1 MERTAYLDLLASGL
15 AGIDAWNARFGA
27 FEVDETLQVPGEKIA
42 NVLVELNERLH
53 DNYPFGHPHYAGQML
68 KPAHPI
74 AELAYA
80 IAMQI
85 NPNNHAL
92 DGGPASSRMEKEV
105 VADLARMFGYGET
118 FLGHLTSSGTIANLE
133 ALWIARSLHPGKG
146 IAASD
151 QAHYTHGR
159 MAGVVGMS
167 FRAIATDAHGRM
179 DLNALEDALRTGE
192 IGTVVATAG
201 TTGLGSVDPIHEI
214 IPLARR
220 YGARVHVDAAYGGFF
235 TLVARQ
241 AEPPID
247 PAPFLAIAEADSV
260 VVDPHKH
267 GLQPYGCGSVLFR
280 DPAVGRFYVHNSP
293 YTYFTSND
301 LHLGEISIECSRA
314 GAAAVAT
321 WATFKCFPLEADH
334 GLGPIL
340 AKGRRAALAWA
351 ELLTANERFRLVV
364 EPELDILNFYPL
376 PTGGAVKAS
385 AISALTEQV
394 YQRTMDDPDDPVF
407 LAMFTATR
415 ELLARRDPNIVW
427 DEPAVTVLRSV
438 LMKPEH
444 LAWVPKLHAAVVR
457 QLDAI
462 GIG

>member
-1 MERTAYLDLLASGL
+1 
-15 AGIDAWNARFGA
+15 
-27 FEVDETLQVPGEKIA
+27 
-42 NVLVELNERLH
+42 
-53 DNYPFGHPHYAGQML
+53 ML

-92 DGGPASSRMEKEV
+92 DGGPASSQMEKEV

-220 YGARVHVDAAYGGFF
+220 
-235 TLVARQ
+235 
-241 AEPPID
+241 
-247 PAPFLAIAEADSV
+247 
-260 VVDPHKH
+260 
-267 GLQPYGCGSVLFR
+267 
-280 DPAVGRFYVHNSP
+280 
-293 YTYFTSND
+293 
-301 LHLGEISIECSRA
+301 
-314 GAAAVAT
+314 
-321 WATFKCFPLEADH
+321 
-334 GLGPIL
+334 
-340 AKGRRAALAWA
+340 
-351 ELLTANERFRLVV
+351 
-364 EPELDILNFYPL
+364 
-376 PTGGAVKAS
+376 
-385 AISALTEQV
+385 
-394 YQRTMDDPDDPVF
+394 
-407 LAMFTATR
+407 
-415 ELLARRDPNIVW
+415 
-427 DEPAVTVLRSV
+427 
-438 LMKPEH
+438 
-444 LAWVPKLHAAVVR
+444 
-457 QLDAI
+457 
-462 GIG
+462 